1 MFGAEGDIRFE
12 CIGRAGVI
20 TLTRPKALNAVSHA
34 MVLAISRAAAAW
46 ARDDSVHLVIIR
58 AEGRAF
64 SAGGDI
70 QAIYEAG
77 KAGKPLFQFFADEY
91 RLNAAIRLYPKPWVA
106 LVDGLAMG
114 GGVGVSFHGSH
125 RVMTENAVFAMPETG
140 IGFFPDVGASYFL
153 PRLTGHMGLY
163 LGLTGA
169 RLKAESAAACGL
181 ASHVA
186 RSADM
191 PHIFAVLC
199 ETGDTA
205 GLGELAVYDGAFAE
219 NAGKIAGHYAAGTLA
234 GLFSGLRE
242 SAGRGDEWAAGQL
255 AVLAK
260 RCPLSLAVAFRQIR
274 AGAGLSVQDCLAMEF
289 RIVSRMLIGDDFYE
303 GIRAA
308 VIDKDGAPH
317 WSHKA
322 VRDIAD
328 TEIDAYFA
336 PLGQRELDL

>member
-12 CIGRAGVI
+12 RIGKAGVI
-20 TLTRPKALNAVSHA
+20 TLTRPQALNAVSHA
-34 MVLAISRAAAAW
+34 MVLAITRAADAW
-46 ARDDSVHLVIIR
+46 ACDDSIALVIIK

-77 KAGKPLFQFFADEY
+77 RAGQPLFGFFADEY

-106 LVDGLAMG
+106 LVDGLVMG

-125 RVMTENAVFAMPETG
+125 RVMTEKAVFAMPETG

-153 PRLTGHMGLY
+153 SRLTGHMGMY

-169 RLKAESAAACGL
+169 RLKAEAAAACGL

-186 RSADM
+186 VSAAL
-191 PHIFAVLC
+191 PQLFATLC
-199 ETGDTA
+199 ETGNTASLSELAIYDGVADESAAKIAHHYSAPALGEMFA
-205 GLGELAVYDGAFAE
+205 GLQ
-219 NAGKIAGHYAAGTLA
+219 K
-234 GLFSGLRE
+234 
-242 SAGRGDEWAAGQL
+242 SADTGDEWAAGQL
-255 AVLAK
+255 AILAK
-260 RCPLSLAVAFRQIR
+260 RCPLSLAVAFRQIS
-274 AGAGLSVQDCLAMEF
+274 AGAVQTVQDCLKMEF
-289 RIVSRMLIGDDFYE
+289 RIVSRMLIGHDFYE

-317 WSHKA
+317 WSHRS
-322 VRDIAD
+322 VQDVAD
-328 TEIDAYFA
+328 TEADAYFA
-336 PLGQRELDL
+336 PLGQEELDL